1 MVVPRNAWLM
11 FSLGAIITVMPFSV
25 VADSATEAPGSRYTL
40 ERDGDDFIRL
50 DKQTGQTSLCRLRGG
65 ELVCRLAADER
76 DALIDEVSRLQDR
89 VDELEARI
97 FEAEKGG
104 LALDRETDPEASD
117 RRAQRR
123 NEWSHDEMTDEEI
136 DGEFERAL
144 DYSTRALRRFFE
156 VMKELRQDLNRES

>member
-1 MVVPRNAWLM
+1 MNGRRSIGLGLCLAAMTAVPPL
-11 FSLGAIITVMPFSV
+11 AIA
-25 VADSATEAPGSRYTL
+25 ADSATEAPGSRYTL
-40 ERDGDDFIRL
+40 ERDGDNFIRL
-50 DKQTGQTSLCRLRGG
+50 DKRTGQTSLCRQRGG

-104 LALDRETDPEASD
+104 LELDRDSSRETPE

-123 NEWSHDEMTDEEI
+123 DERSHDEMTDEEI